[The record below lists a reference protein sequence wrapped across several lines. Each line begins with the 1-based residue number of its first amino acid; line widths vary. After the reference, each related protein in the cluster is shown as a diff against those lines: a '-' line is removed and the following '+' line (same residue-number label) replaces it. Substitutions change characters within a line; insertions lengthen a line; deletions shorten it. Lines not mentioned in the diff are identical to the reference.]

1 MRMPQ
6 GITSQLANAI
16 TLVRILLMPL
26 SLAFL
31 DRPMLFALLWVI
43 SGLSDALDGFVARK
57 LDTQSEAGAR
67 LDWWA
72 DVVMYGVIVLFYWR
86 VIAVEQPRVTAAIL
100 LIFAVRMANLGI
112 GYLRFRKIG
121 AVHTIGNKI
130 AGVAVF
136 FAPALY
142 LVVAHSGILWIAVG
156 LALLSALEESILL
169 LRLDDYDP
177 NTRSIFALRRWRR
190 TA

>member
-1 MRMPQ
+1 MPQ
-6 GITSQLANAI
+6 GITSQVANAI
-16 TLVRILLMPL
+16 TLVRMVLMPL

-31 DRPMLFALLWVI
+31 DRPMLFALLWLI

-57 LDTQSEAGAR
+57 LGTQSEAGAR

-72 DVVMYGVIVLFYWR
+72 DAVMFGVIVLLYWR
-86 VIAVEQPRVTAAIL
+86 VIAVEQPWVTATIL

-112 GYLRFRKIG
+112 GYFRFRKIG

-136 FAPALY
+136 VAPALY
-142 LVVAHSGILWIAVG
+142 LVTAHSAVLWIAVG
-156 LALLSALEESILL
+156 LALLSALEETAILL
-169 LRLDDYDP
+169 GSRVYEP
-177 NTRSIFALRRWRR
+177 NAKSIFTPRHGSSSS
-190 TA
+190 